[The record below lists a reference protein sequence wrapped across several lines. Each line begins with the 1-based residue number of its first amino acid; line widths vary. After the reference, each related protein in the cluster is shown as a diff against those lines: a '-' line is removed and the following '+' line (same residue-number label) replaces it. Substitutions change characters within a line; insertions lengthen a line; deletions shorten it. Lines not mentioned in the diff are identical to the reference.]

1 MRGTLRFLFL
11 SHLLYGIW
19 LCENLHYESVCFK
32 ELHNVQEYYWPTT
45 YRAGGAVVSTI
56 TSSSM
61 VGYEINLFC
70 FVLRIQPGHC
80 EIWEIEM
87 AKDCPGTN
95 NLHGDVSVVGRAR
108 KEHDENLGKVMPES
122 LWKRKIKLFHEG
134 HQGMVRTTA
143 RLRQKVVAQHGQAD
157 WTGHPGLPS
166 LPAGWTKMQ
175 SRTDQIHNTSLRS
188 IY

>member
-45 YRAGGAVVSTI
+45 YRAGAAVVSTI

-61 VGYEINLFC
+61 VGSEINLFC

-95 NLHGDVSVVGRAR
+95 NLHGDVRVVGRAR

-134 HQGMVRTTA
+134 HQGTVRTTA
-143 RLRQKVVAQHGQAD
+143 RLRQKVWWPD
-157 WTGHPGLPS
+157 MD
-166 LPAGWTKMQ
+166 K
-175 SRTDQIHNTSLRS
+175 
-188 IY
+188 